1 MENEWLA
8 EKLKKDNNA
17 SSVIPV
23 TDGVRKMTPEQIQN
37 RRRTTV
43 NNIAERQM
51 FGFTSNNYK
60 NKFKNK

>member
-8 EKLKKDNNA
+8 EKQRKSNT
-17 SSVIPV
+17 V
-23 TDGVRKMTPEQIQN
+23 TSEVPVRKMTPEQIQS

-43 NNIAERQM
+43 NNVAERHM
-51 FGFTSNNYK
+51 FGFVSNNYK

>member
-8 EKLKKDNNA
+8 ERQKKSNNA
-17 SSVIPV
+17 VSEVP
-23 TDGVRKMTPEQIQN
+23 TRKMTPEQIQN

-43 NNIAERQM
+43 NNVAERQM

-60 NKFKNK
+60 NKFKK